1 MVTVINVLAGLAR
14 AQAVVGGVH
23 IVELRADID
32 RGKIL
37 AEFVLLTVEMQFV
50 RIRFKVELARV
61 VEIDVADFVALL
73 VNSAHVV
80 DGQMGWVTGALGE
93 DLGSDLQ
100 NERVRLAV
108 DPSLELIL
116 EEVVVVPLTREL
128 VHGDDV
134 AGVGAVA
141 QKLEGHARC
150 ERRGFLGKREASQA
164 IISTLEHAGVGSVC
178 MNELD
183 LGDGSQGMDELETV
197 GRHLVRVAVK
207 RLIH

>member
-1 MVTVINVLAGLAR
+1 MVTVMNVLAGLAR

-23 IVELRADID
+23 IVELRVDLD

-37 AEFVLLTVEMQFV
+37 AEFVLLTAKMKF

-100 NERVRLAV
+100 NERVHLAV

-116 EEVVVVPLTREL
+116 EEVVVVPLTGEL

-150 ERRGFLGKREASQA
+150 ERRGFLGKREASQP
-164 IISTLEHAGVGSVC
+164 IISALEHAGVGSAC
-178 MNELD
+178 TNELD